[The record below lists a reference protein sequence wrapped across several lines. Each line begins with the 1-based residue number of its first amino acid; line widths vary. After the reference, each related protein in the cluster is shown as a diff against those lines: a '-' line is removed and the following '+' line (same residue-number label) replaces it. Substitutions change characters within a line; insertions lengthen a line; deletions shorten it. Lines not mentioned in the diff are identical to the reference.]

1 MKKEVV
7 EIRRILKEK
16 GLSGYYIPHSDAH
29 QSEYISDY
37 DKFRA
42 CVSGFTGSAGD
53 LLILEENAYLF
64 TDGRYFIQ
72 AEKELRDSGIEL
84 VRVGEPNAKTLTGI
98 LRTELRAEDVLA
110 LNAKL
115 ISARS
120 GMRVFGDKKIKTD
133 FDISDSIW
141 ENRPQRSAEKIW
153 ILREEYTGEDI
164 HSKLKRLREAI
175 KEKGGDALVESNLS
189 NIAWLT
195 NLRGADI
202 ECNPLFLSYLFIEE
216 ERASI
221 FVQAEALDAE
231 VREYLEQAG
240 FAIHAYD
247 DFYTFL
253 EKIEHKNII
262 LDESEVN
269 FLIYDI
275 LCKKNELSHQN
286 SLIANFKVV
295 KNDIEIANMKQA
307 HIRDGAYLTRF
318 IKFIKEEVAKGNRI
332 TEEQA
337 ANILDNLRA
346 EDEKF
351 VSLSFETISAYGK
364 NAAMPHYSPGKEE
377 VYIENRG
384 MYLVDSGANY
394 KDGTTDITRT
404 IKVGEVSDIERLH
417 YTLVSIGMLR
427 VLNARFPKYAKGI
440 NIDGFA
446 RQKMWEYG
454 MDYNHG
460 TGHGVGFC
468 NTVHEGPTGIR
479 PRTSVLGKDFEFT
492 KGNVCSNEPGI
503 YIEGSHGIRE
513 EILVVVKELENGFLG
528 FESLSFAPLDRELID
543 KYIMNE
549 DDIRYFNA
557 YQKEVYEKLSPLLN
571 EEERVFLQEATKEI

>member
-7 EIRRILKEK
+7 EIRKILKEE
-16 GLSGYYIPHSDAH
+16 GLAGYYIPNSDAH

-42 CVSGFTGSAGD
+42 YVSGFTGSAGD
-53 LLILEENAYLF
+53 LLILEESAYLF

-72 AEKELRDSGIEL
+72 AEKELANSGIEL
-84 VRVGEPNAKTLTGI
+84 VRVGEPNAKTLHSI
-98 LRTELRAEDVLA
+98 LHTEFKEKDILA
-110 LNAKL
+110 LDAKL

-120 GMRVFGDKKIKTD
+120 GMRVFGDKKLKTD
-133 FDISDSIW
+133 FDISDRIW
-141 ENRPQRSAEKIW
+141 ENRPKRSAEKIW
-153 ILREEYTGEDI
+153 ILGEGYTGEDI
-164 HSKLKRLREAI
+164 RSKVQRLRKSI
-175 KEKGGDALVESNLS
+175 KENGGDALVESNLS

-202 ECNPLFLSYLFIEE
+202 ACNPLFLSYLFVEE
-216 ERASI
+216 ESASI
-221 FVQAEALDAE
+221 FIQKEALDTE
-231 VREYLEQAG
+231 VCNYLTEAG
-240 FAIHAYD
+240 FEIHAYD

-253 EKIEHKNII
+253 EKIENKNII
-262 LDESEVN
+262 LDETEVN
-269 FLIYDI
+269 FLSYDI
-275 LCKKNELSHQN
+275 LAVRNQILHQN

-295 KNDIEIANMKQA
+295 KNDIEIENMKQA

-318 IKFIKEEVAKGNRI
+318 IKFIKEEVAKGSRI

-346 EDEKF
+346 GDEKF
-351 VSLSFETISAYGK
+351 VSLSFDTISAYGE

-377 VYIENRG
+377 VFIENRG

-404 IKVGEVSDIERLH
+404 IKVGEVRDIEKLH
-417 YTLVSIGMLR
+417 YTLVAIGMLR

-454 MDYNHG
+454 IDYNHG

-468 NTVHEGPTGIR
+468 NTVHESPTNIR
-479 PRTSVLGKDFEFT
+479 PRVSALGKDFEFE
-492 KGNVCSNEPGI
+492 KGNVCSDEPGI
-503 YIEGSHGIRE
+503 YMEGSHGIRE
-513 EILVVVKELENGFLG
+513 EILVFVKEVGDGFLG

-543 KYIMNE
+543 KSVMNE
-549 DDIRYFNA
+549 DDIMHFNA
-557 YQKEVYEKLSPLLN
+557 YQKEVYEKISPLLN
-571 EEERVFLQEATKEI
+571 EEERAFLKEATREI

>member
-7 EIRRILKEK
+7 EIRKILKEE
-16 GLSGYYIPHSDAH
+16 GLAGYYIPNSDAH

-42 CVSGFTGSAGD
+42 YVSGFTGSAGD
-53 LLILEENAYLF
+53 LLILEKSAYLF

-84 VRVGEPNAKTLTGI
+84 VRVGEPHAKTLNHI
-98 LRTELRAEDVLA
+98 LKTELDTEDILA
-110 LNAKL
+110 LDATL

-120 GMRVFGDKKIKTD
+120 GMRVFGNRKLKTD
-133 FDISDSIW
+133 FDISDRIW
-141 ENRPQRSAEKIW
+141 ENRPKRSAERIW
-153 ILREEYTGEDI
+153 ILGVQYTGEDI
-164 HSKLKRLREAI
+164 RSKLQRLRKSV
-175 KEKGGDALVESNLS
+175 KESGGDALVESNLS

-202 ECNPLFLSYLFIEE
+202 ECNPLFLSYLFVEE
-216 ERASI
+216 ESASI
-221 FVQAEALDAE
+221 FIQKEALDTE
-231 VREYLEQAG
+231 VYNYLTDSG
-240 FAIHAYD
+240 FTIHAYD

-253 EKIEHKNII
+253 EKIENKNII

-275 LCKKNELSHQN
+275 LCKKNELSHQD

-295 KNDIEIANMKQA
+295 KNDIEIENMKQA

-318 IKFIKEEVAKGNRI
+318 IKFVKEEVAKGTKL

-337 ANILDNLRA
+337 ANILDGLRA

-377 VYIENRG
+377 VCIENRG

-404 IKVGEVSDIERLH
+404 IRVGEVRDIEKLH
-417 YTLVSIGMLR
+417 YTLVAVGMLR
-427 VLNARFPKYAKGI
+427 LLNARFPKYVKGI

-454 MDYNHG
+454 IDYNHG

-468 NTVHEGPTGIR
+468 NTVHEGPTNIR
-479 PRTSVLGKDFEFT
+479 PRGSVLGKDFEFK
-492 KGNVCSNEPGI
+492 KGNVCSDEPGI

-513 EILVVVKELENGFLG
+513 EILVVVKEAGNGFLG

-543 KYIMNE
+543 KSVMNE
-549 DDIRYFNA
+549 DDIKYFNA
-557 YQKEVYEKLSPLLN
+557 YQKEVYEKIAPHLN
-571 EEERVFLQEATKEI
+571 EEERAFLKEATREI